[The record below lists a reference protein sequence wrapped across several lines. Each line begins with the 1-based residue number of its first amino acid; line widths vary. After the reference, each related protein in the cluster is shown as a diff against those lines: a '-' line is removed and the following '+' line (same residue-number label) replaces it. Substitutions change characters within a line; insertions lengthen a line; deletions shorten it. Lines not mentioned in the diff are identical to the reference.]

1 MTVGYMSMKR
11 SKWKGMEQARFL
23 IKLGELLENGY
34 PLSHAIQFLMLQE
47 SRKKAADL
55 NDALLKLREGHP
67 LHAVLASINFHP
79 QLVSYIYYGEKHG
92 HIEQALM
99 EGGGFWQKRTEDL
112 ERMKKLLIYPL
123 FLFFFVANIFIV
135 LQETL
140 LPKFQML
147 FESMEVKQN
156 IFLTVVLAVSKILPA
171 IPVILAVSLMFIF
184 FGRKYWFSRMCPLKR
199 RKILHKIP
207 FIGRFLKLY
216 DTQFFSSQ
224 LSGLLSGG
232 LSINESIRLFSESSQ
247 PFYQK
252 LCCLIKQEL
261 TEGKSLEDIFQEI
274 PYFEKHLSVIMAHG
288 QKYGTLDSELFH
300 YSRYVLSAIEEK
312 TGAAIRIIQP
322 LLFSI
327 VGLLI
332 VSIYLAV
339 LMPMFSLLG
348 GL

>member
-1 MTVGYMSMKR
+1 MKR
-11 SKWKGMEQARFL
+11 SKWKGVEQAQFL

-34 PLSHAIQFLMLQE
+34 PLSHAIQFLLLQE
-47 SRKKAADL
+47 SGKKAADL
-55 NDALLKLREGHP
+55 DEALLNLRQGHR
-67 LHAVLASINFHP
+67 LHSVLASMCFHP
-79 QLVSYIYYGEKHG
+79 QLVSYIYYGESYG
-92 HIEQALM
+92 HIEKALK
-99 EGGGFWQKRTEDL
+99 EGGGYWKKRTEDF
-112 ERMKKLLIYPL
+112 ERIKKLLIYPF
-123 FLFFFVANIFIV
+123 FLFFFVVNIFYV

-140 LPKFQML
+140 LPKFQVL
-147 FESMEVKQN
+147 FQSMEVKEN
-156 IFLTVVLAVSKILPA
+156 IFLNAVLAVSKILPI
-171 IPVILAVSLMFIF
+171 IPLILVVSLVLIF
-184 FGRKYWFSRMCPLKR
+184 FGRKYWFLRICPLRR
-199 RKILHKIP
+199 RKILHQIP

-232 LSINESIRLFSESSQ
+232 LSINESICLFSESSQ

-252 LCCLIKQEL
+252 LCSLIKQEL
-261 TEGKSLEDIFQEI
+261 TEGKSLEDIFQDV

-300 YSRYVLSAIEEK
+300 YSRYVLSAIEER
-312 TGAAIRIIQP
+312 TAAAIRIIQP

-332 VSIYLAV
+332 ISIYLAV